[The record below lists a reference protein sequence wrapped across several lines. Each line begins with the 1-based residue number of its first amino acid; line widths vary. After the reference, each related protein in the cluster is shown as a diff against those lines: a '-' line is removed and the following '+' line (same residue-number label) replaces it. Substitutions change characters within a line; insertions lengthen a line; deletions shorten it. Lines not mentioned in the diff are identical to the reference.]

1 VQKSIL
7 RCVTVFQKAFSI
19 LEAQIVAFNTIS
31 VSKTI
36 IADDIDGQRIKIQN
50 YLEVLKKQR
59 LHIRDEL
66 VKLKLNIAYE
76 LGAKEN
82 D

>member
-1 VQKSIL
+1 MIDHLQNRV
-7 RCVTVFQKAFSI
+7 RH
-19 LEAQIVAFNTIS
+19 LEEEHARLD
-31 VSKTI
+31 KR
-36 IADDIDGQRIKIQN
+36 IDGMESTRVFEDVT
-50 YLEVLKKQR
+50 LEVLKKQR

-66 VKLKLNIAYE
+66 VKLRLNIAYE